1 MRIDQLA
8 DRINANEDTEF
19 YRTFMLGIYVGVLA
33 YCYFFILMEKE
44 RKETS
49 TLQTMPHSDGDSR
62 ITKNEE
68 DSDGEG
74 SDGEGSDGEGSDG
87 EGSDDEDGDDEDGDG
102 DCPCSKH

>member
-8 DRINANEDTEF
+8 DRVNTNEDTKF
-19 YRTFMLGIYVGVLA
+19 HRTFMLGVYVGVLA
-33 YCYFFILMEKE
+33 FCHFSILMDFLMKE

-49 TLQTMPHSDGDSR
+49 TLQTMTRSDGDSR

-68 DSDGEG
+68 DSDDEG
-74 SDGEGSDGEGSDG
+74 S
-87 EGSDDEDGDDEDGDG
+87 DDEDGDG